1 MPRVVPAVL
10 VTVVTAL
17 GLIVPVARVEAQRPQ
32 RVTLHTSDG
41 VALAATFHE
50 ASHRPAPAVILVH
63 MLTRTRRDLEPLAAR
78 LAAEGIATI
87 AVDLRGHGESS
98 VAPTDDGAGVAAMVQ
113 DVAAARTFL
122 QARPDVQRERIGIA
136 GASLGANLAL
146 ALAAG
151 DPSIRSLALLSPTL
165 DYRGVRIEQAARKYA
180 PRPMLLVASREDAY
194 AWRTVRELTR
204 GDAAVG
210 RQTLLLDGAGHGTV
224 MLARDSGLVRALLDW
239 FHRTL

>member
-1 MPRVVPAVL
+1 MRGVPAIL
-10 VTVVTAL
+10 
-17 GLIVPVARVEAQRPQ
+17 VPVVLAIIVVASGERAEARRTQ
-32 RVTLHTSDG
+32 RVTLYTSDG
-41 VALAATFHE
+41 VTLAATFHE
-50 ASHRPAPAVILVH
+50 ASHRPAPAVILLH
-63 MLTRTRRDLEPLAAR
+63 MLTRNRRDWEPVAAR
-78 LAAEGIATI
+78 LASEGIAAIT
-87 AVDLRGHGESS
+87 VDFRGHGESS
-98 VAPTDDGAGVAAMVQ
+98 VAATDDGAGLATMVQ
-113 DVAAARTFL
+113 DVAAARAFL
-122 QARPDVQRERIGIA
+122 QGRPDVQRERIGIA

-180 PRPMLLVASREDAY
+180 PRPLLLVASREDAF

-204 GDAAVG
+204 EGASLG

-224 MLARDSGLVRALLDW
+224 MLSRDRGLERTILDW